1 MHIADNLDRR
11 TELDQCRLAEKHFAR
26 RGTDTGDFCILQGG
40 ALCDLAAVA
49 GFEQALDHVVDIED
63 LEAAGGTLCAGDGLG
78 ECEAGGEG
86 GRRVAGE
93 VAARL
98 ACGGAGGGGE
108 EERTRPPVV
117 LAGETDMAEG
127 GGGEEPRKE
136 DLRPSLGAA
145 RMFWVVGMLE
155 GEGEGGAGAGG
166 ASLVEEA

>member
-93 VAARL
+93 VAL
-98 ACGGAGGGGE
+98 GG
-108 EERTRPPVV
+108 
-117 LAGETDMAEG
+117 
-127 GGGEEPRKE
+127 
-136 DLRPSLGAA
+136 
-145 RMFWVVGMLE
+145 
-155 GEGEGGAGAGG
+155 
-166 ASLVEEA
+166 